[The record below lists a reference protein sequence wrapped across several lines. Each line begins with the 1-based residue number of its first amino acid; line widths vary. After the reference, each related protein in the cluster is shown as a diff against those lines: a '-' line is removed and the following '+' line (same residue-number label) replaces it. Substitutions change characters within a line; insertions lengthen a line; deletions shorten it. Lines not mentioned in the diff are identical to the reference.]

1 MSLILQERYAR
12 SVVQRYG
19 VAVLLVLLAAPLS
32 AGLTEWF
39 TVPPL
44 VPFYGAVAL
53 AVWYGG
59 LVPGLAA
66 TALSVVVYGLFVLE
80 PRGQWVLVEDDASRI
95 TAFVLLGLLL
105 SFLGLGRDRA
115 EGALRASERRFRT
128 MLETANEGVWL
139 LDRNGRTQY
148 ANDRMAAL
156 LGAVPERVQSGSV
169 GDFVFAE
176 DVEAVRERI
185 AANLAGRAEEFDFRF
200 RRVDGQEVLV
210 LAGTSPVRDGLGRV
224 VGSLGLFTDI
234 TARRRAEAGLSRA
247 NERFALAADAVQ
259 SLIYEWDVRSGK
271 VERSAGLFP
280 LLGFRPDE
288 VPPEQA
294 WWVDRIHPDDRDVI
308 QMQRQWDRPGGD
320 RYSYEYR
327 VCHRDGRWITVWDQ
341 GRIMRD
347 EKGAAIRII
356 GNSIDITA
364 RTEAEQALR
373 LLDESGRTLAS
384 SLDYEETLQRV
395 ASFTVPTLAD
405 WCMVDLLD
413 DQGIIR
419 RVAVAPPGLG
429 HADLASSLLNVPPSA
444 SIDEAVA
451 RVIETGDALLI
462 SQTSDDAGA
471 LSDEQQTQPT
481 LLPEEGLFSA
491 MVLPMRAGGNVHG
504 VMTLATTAAS
514 NRRYDEEDLAL
525 AKQLAR
531 RSAVAIQNARLYRD
545 AQAAEDR
552 YRGLFEGTK
561 DGIMVFDPSGLSIDA
576 NAALLEMAGYSREEL
591 VGNPAV
597 LIAQGGPWSG
607 EEAERLRRDGQWRG
621 GFDLRR
627 KDGFVTPVES
637 WITRVMLPTGPAYV
651 GVLRDVS
658 ERKRF
663 EAVQEE
669 FLSSL
674 AHDLKNPL
682 TTVIGQTQ
690 ILLRRISR
698 GEPTDLPR
706 LSGSLEGMKIA
717 AFRMTALLDELS
729 DVMRLRAGQE
739 IELHREPT
747 DLVELARRSVD
758 EQARTSELHPIRLR
772 TEVASLPGIWDA
784 PRLERVLGNLL
795 GNAIKF
801 SPAGGD
807 ITISIARESANGVE
821 DAVLSVQDR
830 GVGIPQND
838 RDLIFERFRRAG
850 NVESFAG
857 SGIGLAG
864 AKRIVELHG
873 GAITVTSAEGEGS
886 TFTIRLPITPA
897 GD

>member
-1 MSLILQERYAR
+1 MNQMFQERDAR
-12 SVVQRYG
+12 SVVRRFG
-19 VAVLLVLLAAPLS
+19 LAVLLVLLAAPLS
-32 AGLTEWF
+32 IGLTAWF

-44 VPFYGAVAL
+44 APFYGAVAL

-66 TALSVVVYGLFVLE
+66 TSLSVVIYGLFVLQ

-95 TAFVLLGLLL
+95 IAFVLLGLLL

-115 EGALRASERRFRT
+115 DDALRASERRFRT

-139 LDRNGRTQY
+139 MDRDGRTQY

-156 LGAVPERVQSGSV
+156 LGAEPERVQSGSV

-176 DVEAVRERI
+176 DAQTIQERI
-185 AANLAGRAEEFDFRF
+185 AANLAGRAEEFDVRF
-200 RRVDGQEVLV
+200 RRVDGEEVLV
-210 LAGTSPVRDGLGRV
+210 HAGTSPVRDGLGRV
-224 VGSLGLFTDI
+224 VGALGLFTDI
-234 TARRRAEAGLSRA
+234 TARRRAEAALSRA

-288 VPPEQA
+288 VPAEQS
-294 WWVDRIHPDDRDVI
+294 WWVERIHPDDRDAI
-308 QMQRQWDRPGGD
+308 QTRRQWDQPGAD
-320 RYSYEYR
+320 RFSNEYR
-327 VCHRDGRWITVWDQ
+327 VRHRDGRWITVWDQ

-347 EKGAAIRII
+347 ETGATVRVV

-364 RTEAEQALR
+364 RIEAEQALR

-395 ASFTVPTLAD
+395 ASFTAPTLAD

-413 DQGIIR
+413 EQGIVR
-419 RVAVAPPGLG
+419 RVAVAPSSLG
-429 HADLASSLLNVPPSA
+429 HADLASDVFNVPLSA
-444 SIDEAVA
+444 GLDEAVA
-451 RVIETGDALLI
+451 QVLQTGDALLI
-462 SQTSDDAGA
+462 SQTPDDAGA
-471 LSDEQQTQPT
+471 LSNEHPTQPT
-481 LLPEEGLFSA
+481 LSPEEGWLSA
-491 MVLPMRAGGNVHG
+491 MVLPLRTGGAVHG
-504 VMTLATTAAS
+504 VMTMATTAAS
-514 NRRYDEEDLAL
+514 NRRYDAEDLAL

-552 YRGLFEGTK
+552 YRRLFEGTK
-561 DGIMVFDPSGLSIDA
+561 DGIMVFDPAGLSIDA

-607 EEAERLRRDGQWRG
+607 EEAARLRRDGQWRG

-627 KDGFVTPVES
+627 KDGAETPVES

-690 ILLRRISR
+690 LLLRRVNR

-706 LSGSLEGMKIA
+706 LSGSLEGIKSA
-717 AFRMTALLDELS
+717 AFRMTGLLDELS

-739 IELHREPT
+739 IELHREPA

-758 EQARTSELHPIRLR
+758 EQARTSERHLIRLR
-772 TEVASLPGIWDA
+772 TEVTALPGFWDA

-801 SPAGGD
+801 SPGGGD
-807 ITISIARESANGVE
+807 ITISIARESADGVQE
-821 DAVLSVQDR
+821 AVLSVQDR
-830 GVGIPQND
+830 GLGIPLND

-873 GAITVTSAEGEGS
+873 GAITVTSVEGEGS

-897 GD
+897 DD

>member
-1 MSLILQERYAR
+1 MSLILQERNAR
-12 SVVQRYG
+12 SMVRRYG
-19 VAVLLVLLAAPLS
+19 VALLLVLLAAPLS
-32 AGLTEWF
+32 IGLAGWF
-39 TVPPL
+39 AVPSL
-44 VPFYGAVAL
+44 APFYGAVAL

-59 LVPGLAA
+59 LVPGLVA
-66 TALSVVVYGLFVLE
+66 TAVSVVVYGLFVLQ
-80 PRGQWVLVEDDASRI
+80 PRGQWVLAQDDAARI
-95 TAFVLLGLLL
+95 IAFVLLGLLL

-115 EGALRASERRFRT
+115 DDALRASERRFRT

-139 LDRNGRTQY
+139 LDRHGRTQY
-148 ANDRMAAL
+148 ANDRMASL
-156 LGAVPERVQSGSV
+156 LGAAPERVLSGSV
-169 GDFVFAE
+169 DDFVYAE
-176 DVEAVRERI
+176 DVDAILERI

-200 RRVDGQEVLV
+200 RRLDGQEVLV
-210 LAGTSPVRDGLGRV
+210 LAGTSPVRDGAGRV
-224 VGSLGLFTDI
+224 VGALGLFTDV

-259 SLIYEWDVRSGK
+259 SLIYEWDVQSGK
-271 VERSAGLFP
+271 VERSAGLFA

-288 VPPEQA
+288 VPAEQA

-308 QMQRQWDRPGGD
+308 QMQSEWDQAGSD
-320 RYSYEYR
+320 RYSSEYR
-327 VCHRDGRWITVWDQ
+327 VRHRDGRWITVWDQ

-347 EKGAAIRII
+347 EHGATIRIV

-373 LLDESGRTLAS
+373 LLDRAGRTLTS
-384 SLDYEETLQRV
+384 SIDYEETLRQV

-405 WCMVDLLD
+405 WCVVDLRD
-413 DQGIIR
+413 DHGIAR
-419 RVAVAPPGLG
+419 RVAVAPGAPG
-429 HADLASSLLNVPPSA
+429 HADLAAVLLGAPSPA
-444 SIDEAVA
+444 SIDAAVA
-451 RVIETGDALLI
+451 HVFQTGDALLLAQAADDLPQPPDG
-462 SQTSDDAGA
+462 SQAP
-471 LSDEQQTQPT
+471 PT
-481 LLPEEGLFSA
+481 LARDEGLLSA
-491 MVLPMRAGGNVHG
+491 MVLPMRAGDDVHG
-504 VMTLATTAAS
+504 VMTMATTAAS

-552 YRGLFEGTK
+552 YRRLFEGTK
-561 DGIMVFDPSGLSIDA
+561 DGIMVFDPDGLCVDA
-576 NAALLEMAGYSREEL
+576 NAALLEMASYSRAEL

-607 EEAERLRRDGQWRG
+607 EEAERLRREGQWRG
-621 GFDLRR
+621 GFALRR
-627 KDGFVTPVES
+627 KDGVETPVES

-690 ILLRRISR
+690 ILLRRIAR
-698 GEPTDLPR
+698 GEPADLPR
-706 LSGSLEGMKIA
+706 LSGSLEGIKIA

-772 TEVASLPGIWDA
+772 TEVASLSGFWDA

-807 ITISIARESANGVE
+807 ITISIAREIAEGVD

-830 GVGIPQND
+830 GVGIPASD

-873 GAITVTSAEGEGS
+873 GTITVASAEGEGS
-886 TFTIRLPITPA
+886 TFTIRLPVAPA
-897 GD
+897 VA